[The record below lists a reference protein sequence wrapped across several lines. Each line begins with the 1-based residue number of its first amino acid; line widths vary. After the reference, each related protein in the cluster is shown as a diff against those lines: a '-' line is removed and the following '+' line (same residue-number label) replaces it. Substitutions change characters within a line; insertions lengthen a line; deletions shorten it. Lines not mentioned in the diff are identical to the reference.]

1 MRWAGTWGRVVAVLD
16 DSFSSS
22 GSTEKRRR
30 PLAVALAANYLLEAL
45 AEAYTG
51 LWLAHRGDPL
61 LVHPIGPTPLGD
73 RVLDALQR
81 RPDRLVI
88 VSDGWDNAP
97 PGQAAEVLRV
107 WRERLDPE
115 GSTSV
120 VHLNPVFDA
129 NDFDVR
135 RLAPGIPTVG
145 VRDAEDAP
153 ALVELARFS
162 AGTATLSELRAYLA
176 ERVDRFLATGVRR
189 PERGGAP

>member
-1 MRWAGTWGRVVAVLD
+1 M
-16 DSFSSS
+16 
-22 GSTEKRRR
+22 
-30 PLAVALAANYLLEAL
+30 
-45 AEAYTG
+45 
-51 LWLAHRGDPL
+51 
-61 LVHPIGPTPLGD
+61 
-73 RVLDALQR
+73 
-81 RPDRLVI
+81 I

-120 VHLNPVFDA
+120 VHLNPVFDPVFDA

-162 AGTATLSELRAYLA
+162 EGTAGLSELRAHLV
-176 ERVDRFLATGVRR
+176 ERVDRFLATGAAR
-189 PERGGAP
+189 PERAGAP